1 MSSLQGLPFTRMKIK
16 ELEDQFND
24 LLEQHWKVE
33 KKVDSMDN
41 QLEIMDYRSD
51 NLEEEVQAL
60 KVRHV
65 EVRNHV
71 NAIIKQVNDL
81 TEWIKEH
88 CLTLPTIPYRDNDS
102 HNEIPVEQ
110 TLID

>member
-81 TEWIKEH
+81 TE
-88 CLTLPTIPYRDNDS
+88 
-102 HNEIPVEQ
+102 
-110 TLID
+110 

>member
-102 HNEIPVEQ
+102 HSEIPVEQ

>member
-71 NAIIKQVNDL
+71 NGIIKQVNNL

-88 CLTLPTIPYRDNDS
+88 CLTLPTIPYRDND
-102 HNEIPVEQ
+102 
-110 TLID
+110 